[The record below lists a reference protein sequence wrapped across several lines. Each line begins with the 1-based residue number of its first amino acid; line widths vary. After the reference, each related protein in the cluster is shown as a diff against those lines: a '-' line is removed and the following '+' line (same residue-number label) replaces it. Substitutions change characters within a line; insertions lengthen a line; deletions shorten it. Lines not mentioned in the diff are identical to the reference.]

1 MLARSLKSRSDREEH
16 ILKQLWKGDQVARR
30 ISLFSGLPFE
40 ELRDAAREY
49 IVKIYDSWD
58 DSKGANFSTWVNR
71 CLNYHM
77 MNYLR
82 DHSRLIKIPRSYS
95 DNYLKIKRLKKNNV
109 DITDEQ
115 ISIELNIPL
124 VKVRAI
130 ETAFA
135 VKISNKVEHLDG
147 IETEDFQSEHTR
159 DIPATFEN
167 YNNLLVKIS
176 SLEPKDEMFLI
187 DFLIKKRSMKTLVKK
202 YPELKCEKEIKAYA
216 DMLIEYIITDNSHG

>member
-1 MLARSLKSRSDREEH
+1 MLARSLKSRSDREEQ

-30 ISLFSGLPFE
+30 ISLFSGLPYE
-40 ELRDAAREY
+40 ELRDAAKEY

-58 DSKGANFSTWVNR
+58 GSKGANFSTWVNR

-109 DITDEQ
+109 NITDEQ
-115 ISIELNIPL
+115 ISTELKIPL
-124 VKVRAI
+124 VKIHAI

-135 VKISNKVEHLDG
+135 IKISNKVEHLDG
-147 IETEDFQSEHTR
+147 IETEDFQSEHTK

-176 SLEPKDEMFLI
+176 SLETKDEIFLI

-202 YPELKCEKEIKAYA
+202 YPELKSEKEIKAYA
-216 DMLIEYIITDNSHG
+216 DMLIEYIISDNSHG